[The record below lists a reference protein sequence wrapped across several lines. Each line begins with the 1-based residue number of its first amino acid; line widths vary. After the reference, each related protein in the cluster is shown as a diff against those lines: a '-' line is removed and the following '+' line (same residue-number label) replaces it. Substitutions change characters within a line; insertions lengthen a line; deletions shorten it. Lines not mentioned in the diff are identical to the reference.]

1 MVPGEGWRTAEGPG
15 TTGDGSSVCCVAAR
29 RDSTLVTRQASP
41 SEEWSF
47 RVCDHSTHAP
57 PYTHVPTYTHPH
69 KAPMNPHAH
78 TRTQT
83 DANPDAHGHVNQ
95 DVADRIETEGRGRQD
110 RQKRHETG
118 SLGRFSGRASQSRSA
133 FRVPGVTQ
141 KWTWDSGVL
150 SLDTELQVS
159 MKGSLKGPWG
169 SGSEMPTKHGLVLP
183 PACVQMDSRVCASS
197 RAHARA

>member
-1 MVPGEGWRTAEGPG
+1 MAHCRGPG
-15 TTGDGSSVCCVAAR
+15 HHRGRELCVLRGGEAR
-29 RDSTLVTRQASP
+29 LHTRDTPGLPLGRVELQGMRSQHARTPIHTRAHLHTPTQSPHESTR
-41 SEEWSF
+41 
-47 RVCDHSTHAP
+47 THAP
-57 PYTHVPTYTHPH
+57 RQ
-69 KAPMNPHAH
+69 
-78 TRTQT
+78 TRTQMHMDT
-83 DANPDAHGHVNQ
+83 STRMSQTASKRKGGAGE
-95 DVADRIETEGRGRQD
+95 AAD

-141 KWTWDSGVL
+141 KWMWDSGVL